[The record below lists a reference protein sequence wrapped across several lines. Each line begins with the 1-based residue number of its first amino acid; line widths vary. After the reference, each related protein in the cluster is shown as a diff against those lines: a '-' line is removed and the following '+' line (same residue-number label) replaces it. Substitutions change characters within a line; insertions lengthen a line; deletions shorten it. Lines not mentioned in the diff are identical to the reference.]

1 MHLFWFIHLGPAA
14 ISKGYRPGR
23 VSEEHEEE
31 KHPHQPTFMGIYYAT
46 PPNATPPKE
55 NKALLRHY

>member
-1 MHLFWFIHLGPAA
+1 MHFFWIIHLGPAA

-31 KHPHQPTFMGIYYAT
+31 KHPLNQQSCESKGNHPDGTH
-46 PPNATPPKE
+46 P
-55 NKALLRHY
+55 RR

>member
-1 MHLFWFIHLGPAA
+1 MHFFGIIHLGPAA

-31 KHPHQPTFMGIYYAT
+31 KHPLNQHSWESKGN
-46 PPNATPPKE
+46 PPNATPPQE
-55 NKALLRHY
+55 DNKAQKDY